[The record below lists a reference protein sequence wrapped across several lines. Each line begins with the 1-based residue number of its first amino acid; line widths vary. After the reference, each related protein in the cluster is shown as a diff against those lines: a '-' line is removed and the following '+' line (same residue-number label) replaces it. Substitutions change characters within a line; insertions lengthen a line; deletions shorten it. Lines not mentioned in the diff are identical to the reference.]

1 MMNGPVPP
9 SMSSNGVVQ
18 GWHLITTPH
27 TKREKVQTQDS
38 PTTPPNMTGLTSSA
52 LVFQKLWRFVLAGL
66 LGWGKKERGAW
77 HYITVL

>member
-9 SMSSNGVVQ
+9 SISSNGVVQ

-38 PTTPPNMTGLTSSA
+38 PTTPPPKHDRPYIISSGVPEA
-52 LVFQKLWRFVLAGL
+52 VEIC
-66 LGWGKKERGAW
+66 LGWTSWLG
-77 HYITVL
+77 